1 MLILRKNERENKRPL
16 SPSLQLPAPIT
27 LLTQVIVNRV
37 GLLGEEE

>member
-1 MLILRKNERENKRPL
+1 MLILWKSQRENKRPL
-16 SPSLQLPAPIT
+16 SKSLQLPDPIT